1 MLKTTTTLK
10 SIVKSRAKKK
20 MSQTTTMGFT
30 GDFNW
35 EEGMRAIKRERLD
48 GGAGRE
54 EERE

>member
-1 MLKTTTTLK
+1 M
-10 SIVKSRAKKK
+10 I
-20 MSQTTTMGFT
+20 QTTTMGFT

-54 EERE
+54 GEREGEVCERSKDV